1 MNAKIAHAVAALAA
15 TAFLSNAAAV
25 HATVITPDEEFTFTG
40 QCTDCTGTGIGVL
53 TLSGYTQGNGL
64 ALSNFVSFTYKSNLL
79 NLSYDVATYIRG
91 NLVNLPGKD
100 YVVMV
105 FNGGVAFYSL
115 NTGSGSWCI
124 GNNCEQ
130 DMGPS
135 SLWTMTTATTPLP
148 ATLPLFASGLGV
160 WGLLG
165 WRRKQKAS
173 AIAG

>member
-105 FNGGVAFYSL
+105 FNVASHF
-115 NTGSGSWCI
+115 T
-124 GNNCEQ
+124 
-130 DMGPS
+130 PS
-135 SLWTMTTATTPLP
+135 TRVPVPGALATTASKTWGRVHY
-148 ATLPLFASGLGV
+148 GL
-160 WGLLG
+160 
-165 WRRKQKAS
+165 
-173 AIAG
+173 

>member
-1 MNAKIAHAVAALAA
+1 MNTKIAHAVAALAA
-15 TAFLSNAAAV
+15 TAFLSNATAA
-25 HATVITPDEEFTFTG
+25 HATVTTPDEEFTFTG
-40 QCTDCTGTGIGVL
+40 QCADCTGTGIGTL
-53 TLSGYTQGNGL
+53 TLSGYTQGNRL

-79 NLSYDVATYIRG
+79 NLSYDVATYIG
-91 NLVNLPGKD
+91 GKLVNLPSAD
-100 YVVMV
+100 DVQMN

-115 NTGSGSWCI
+115 STGSWCT
-124 GNNCEQ
+124 GNSCEQ
-130 DMGPS
+130 DMGPH
-135 SLWTMTTATTPLP
+135 SLWTVTTATTPLP